1 MTTNAECRRVREL
14 MDSYI
19 SGELTVESNHEVL
32 RHLERCDACRSELAR
47 REQTRALLIGSF
59 GDAPD
64 AAGLEARIAGAIDRE
79 QPMWKRVMRYGG
91 IAAAIAIVIG
101 AALWFSRPVDAAAY
115 VDSVDNHIA
124 CALTLPPNVA
134 YDWKR
139 VEQSLAAPYND
150 IINAAP
156 HKSGDYDLIDAHMC
170 PYNGRDY
177 AHLVYQSGAHRVSVF
192 AETAARGRLPASHEP
207 ERKGFVSTGASTG
220 GHQVFVVAEGA
231 TPLPSSVLNDLMSS
245 TLTFVKRIED
255 R

>member
-1 MTTNAECRRVREL
+1 MTTNAECRNVREL

-32 RHLERCDACRSELAR
+32 RHLERCAACRSELAR
-47 REQTRALLIGSF
+47 RERTRALLIGSF

-64 AAGLEARIAGAIDRE
+64 AAALEARIGEAIDRE

-91 IAAAIAIVIG
+91 IAAALAIVIG
-101 AALWFSRPVDAAAY
+101 AALWLSRPVDAAAY

-124 CALTLPPNVA
+124 CALAFPPDAA
-134 YDWKR
+134 YDAR
-139 VEQSLAAPYND
+139 RAEESLAAPYTG

-156 HKSGDYDLIDAHMC
+156 HQSGDYALIDAHMC

-177 AHLVYQSGAHRVSVF
+177 AHLVYRRGEHTVSVF
-192 AETAARGRLPASHEP
+192 AETAARGRLPSTHEP
-207 ERKGFVSTGASTG
+207 ERKGFVSTGVSTG

-231 TPLPSSVLNDLMSS
+231 APPPQPVLDDLMSA
-245 TLTFVKRIED
+245 TLAFVRRLE

>member
-1 MTTNAECRRVREL
+1 MTTNAECRSVREL

-19 SGELTVESNHEVL
+19 SGELTVESNHDLL

-47 REQTRALLIGSF
+47 REQVRALLIGSF

-64 AAGLEARIAGAIDRE
+64 AAGLEARIAEAIDRE

-124 CALTLPPNVA
+124 CALTFPPDAA
-134 YDWKR
+134 YDAR
-139 VEQSLAAPYND
+139 RAEQSLAAPYND
-150 IINAAP
+150 IINATP

-177 AHLVYQSGAHRVSVF
+177 AHLVYQRDGHRVSVF
-192 AETAARGRLPASHEP
+192 AETAARGRLPGSHQP

-231 TPLPSSVLNDLMSS
+231 APVPQAVLNDLMSS
-245 TLTFVKRIED
+245 TIAFVKRLEE
-255 R
+255 

>member
-1 MTTNAECRRVREL
+1 MTTNTECRRVREL

-19 SGELTVESNHEVL
+19 GGELTVESNHDVL

-64 AAGLEARIAGAIDRE
+64 SASLEARIAEAIDRE

-101 AALWFSRPVDAAAY
+101 TALWFSRPVDAAAY

-124 CALTLPPNVA
+124 CALTFPPDAA
-134 YDWKR
+134 YDAR
-139 VEQSLAAPYND
+139 RAEQNLAAPYTG
-150 IINAAP
+150 IIAAVS
-156 HKSGDYDLIDAHMC
+156 HKSGDYNLIDAHMC

-177 AHLVYQSGAHRVSVF
+177 AHLVYRNGGHTVSVF
-192 AETAARGRLPASHEP
+192 AETAARGRLPSSHEP
-207 ERKGFVSTGASTG
+207 ERKGFVSIGESTG
-220 GHQVFVVAEGA
+220 GHQVFVVAEGTA
-231 TPLPSSVLNDLMSS
+231 PLPQAVFDDLMSS
-245 TLTFVKRIED
+245 TLAFVRRLED
-255 R
+255 K